1 MNPSE
6 GLDLPLCHFAGLEGR
21 EDGALPHIEHSPCL
35 LIGSALRTFRKQPL
49 KKNLKDSAEKV
60 QSAAKENLL

>member
-21 EDGALPHIEHSPCL
+21 EDGALPHIEHRAP
-35 LIGSALRTFRKQPL
+35 AF
-49 KKNLKDSAEKV
+49 
-60 QSAAKENLL
+60 